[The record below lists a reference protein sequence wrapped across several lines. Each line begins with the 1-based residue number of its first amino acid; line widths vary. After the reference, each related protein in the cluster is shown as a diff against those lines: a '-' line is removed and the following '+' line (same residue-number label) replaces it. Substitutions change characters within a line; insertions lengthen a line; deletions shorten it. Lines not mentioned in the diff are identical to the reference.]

1 MSDRNK
7 FSFEIITEPDGTI
20 RLANPKFDEQPWDLV
35 QSLVGG
41 LISGVETY
49 NKKVKERNQ
58 EGYHE
63 REMEIM
69 RQAFASFED
78 DVKACADFLYLSYIP
93 KTAKEIE
100 EQCLF
105 LWPKK
110 EEV

>member
-7 FSFEIITEPDGTI
+7 FSFEIITGQDGTI
-20 RLANPKFDEQPWDLV
+20 RLVNPKFDEQPWDLV

-63 REMEIM
+63 REWNLCDKPLPRLKMM
-69 RQAFASFED
+69 
-78 DVKACADFLYLSYIP
+78 
-93 KTAKEIE
+93 
-100 EQCLF
+100 
-105 LWPKK
+105 
-110 EEV
+110 